1 MKRMLPVALLA
12 LGLIAGGGWLLTQPR
27 TSGAEISLPG
37 AAAAQDTAAQDGA
50 TQDSAASDVEITE
63 MYQGEADAPVEV
75 IEYASFTCPH
85 CANFHAT
92 VYDQLK
98 ANYIDTGKIKFTYR
112 EVYFDKYGMWGSM
125 IARCEPTKF
134 FGIADMLYDE
144 QDDWSRA
151 GSDGA
156 IAEGLRKIGL
166 KAGIG
171 REQLDACLTDSDK
184 LKALVAWYQENA
196 TRDEIES
203 TPSFIID
210 GQKYSNMSYAD
221 FSAILD
227 EKLGE

>member
-1 MKRMLPVALLA
+1 MKRMIPITVLA

-27 TSGAEISLPG
+27 TTTATGQEISLPG
-37 AAAAQDTAAQDGA
+37 AAVAQEAGAA
-50 TQDSAASDVEITE
+50 VEIIE

-98 ANYIDTGKIKFTYR
+98 ENYIDTGKIKFIYR

-134 FGIADMLYDE
+134 FGITDLLYDG
-144 QDDWSRA
+144 QNDWARA

-156 IAEGLRKIGL
+156 IADGLRKIGL
-166 KAGIG
+166 LAGIG
-171 REQLDACLTDSDK
+171 KDQLDACLSDGDK
-184 LKALVAWYQENA
+184 LRSLVAWYQENA
-196 TRDEIES
+196 TRDGIES
-203 TPSFIID
+203 TPSFLID
-210 GQKYSNMSYAD
+210 GKKYSNMNYAD

-227 EKLGE
+227 EKLGG